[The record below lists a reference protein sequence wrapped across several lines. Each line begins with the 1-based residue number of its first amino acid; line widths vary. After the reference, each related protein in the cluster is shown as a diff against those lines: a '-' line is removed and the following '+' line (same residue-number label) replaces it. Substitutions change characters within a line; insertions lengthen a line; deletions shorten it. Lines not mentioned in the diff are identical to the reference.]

1 MNKTIIININGT
13 VFHIEEDAYEVLKN
27 YMTDVKR
34 HFADAEDSLEITT
47 DIENRIAEM
56 FTEILNTEVK
66 QVIVTAD
73 VNTII
78 AQMGT
83 VEEFE
88 TSAADPDAVFT
99 THQTVTGAR
108 KLFRDPDD
116 HLIGGVCA
124 GIGNYFD
131 IDTVWIRLA
140 FGLAFI
146 LWGTGLFLYIILW
159 IIVPKAATRA
169 DKMAMKGEKLDLQGF
184 KNNFEQEL
192 KNVEHTVRNAHKE
205 ARPFVYKSRD
215 FVGDLFD
222 HLGNFIGG
230 TGRFLLKLFGI
241 FILGLSCF
249 ISIVLIV
256 CLAVCL
262 MFGQHEAWEMF
273 HISLPY
279 YNDSYIILISGFFI
293 IILPLIAIIQ
303 LTLRVVFNR
312 GLTNYRSTGYTMLIV
327 WIMAII
333 FAAYYGVKIGREFS
347 AYASFSKSIT
357 LSPTSNN
364 TYLLTLNNAKDITR
378 DDSLRL
384 NLKDR
389 FKGNIT
395 INENDYD
402 EYNDFQQRMTLT
414 IERSDIA
421 QPILVESFSAHG
433 RDYDDALLKA
443 QNTAYHFTQQDSVLK
458 FNRRLQNFANDP
470 FNRQQIELTLK
481 LPLNAKVV
489 IDRNIKHYIQDIDIN
504 ECNEINKQERPQTT
518 TFIMAHDGLQC
529 KVDTLPA
536 IASPAVKP

>member
-56 FTEILNTEVK
+56 FTEILAAEAK

-73 VNTII
+73 VTKII
-78 AQMGT
+78 SQMGT
-83 VEEFE
+83 VEDFE
-88 TSAADPDAVFT
+88 TSAADPDNIYT
-99 THQTVTGAR
+99 PHQTFAGNR

-116 HLIGGVCA
+116 HLISGVCA

-131 IDTVWIRLA
+131 IDTVWVRLA

-146 LWGTGLFLYIILW
+146 LWGSGLLLYIILW
-159 IIVPKAATRA
+159 IIVPKAVTRA

-184 KNNFEQEL
+184 KKNFEEEL
-192 KNVEHTVRNAHKE
+192 KTVQHSVRNAHAE
-205 ARPFVYKSRD
+205 VRPFVYKSRD

-241 FILGLSCF
+241 FILCF
-249 ISIVLIV
+249 SFLITIVLIV
-256 CLAVCL
+256 CLAICL
-262 MFGQHEAWEMF
+262 MFGQHEAWQMF

-279 YNDSYIILISGFFI
+279 YRDSYIILIAGFLI
-293 IILPLIAIIQ
+293 ITLPLFAIIQ

-327 WIMAII
+327 WIMAVI

-347 AYASFSKSIT
+347 AYASFSKNIAIT
-357 LSPTSNN
+357 PTGNN
-364 TYLLTLNNAKDITR
+364 TYVLTLNNAKDITHE
-378 DDSLRL
+378 DSLRL
-384 NLKDR
+384 NIKDR
-389 FKGNIT
+389 FKGNIV

-402 EYNDFQQRMTLT
+402 EFNDFQQRMSLT

-421 QPILVESFSAHG
+421 QPVLVESFSAHG

-443 QNTAYHFTQQDSVLK
+443 QKTAYRFMQHDSVLT
-458 FNRRLQNFANDP
+458 FNRRLQNFDSDP
-470 FNRQQIELTLK
+470 FNRQEIELTLK
-481 LPLNAKVV
+481 LPLNAKVI
-489 IDRNIKHYIQDIDIN
+489 IDRNIRNYIRDLDV
-504 ECNEINKQERPQTT
+504 EGCNETNKKDSPETT
-518 TFIMAHDGLQC
+518 IFTMTNDGLQC
-529 KVDTLPA
+529 KIDTLVTTVAAPPA
-536 IASPAVKP
+536 K